1 MFFEIL
7 DKQTLKTENGLRF
20 TFGMTKSEVA
30 KLLKGYE
37 YLYGKTYLIYP
48 QKRKELEETFEYKK
62 LDNIRLSYLNDNLIS
77 FHIPVKSNEL
87 FFKGIN
93 LLNEDYK
100 DTVKQLKSNGNV
112 CCTEKGVVFFKYI
125 FSNIPAELIVE
136 DNKLLQ
142 VNITFPEYSKR
153 LDDELNL
160 YYAKMSRDKEDNVV
174 IRYTRIKK

>member
-1 MFFEIL
+1 MLFEIL
-7 DKQTLKTENGLRF
+7 DKQTLKIENGLKF

-62 LDNIRLSYLNDNLIS
+62 LGNIRLSYLNDNLIS

-93 LLNEDYK
+93 LLNKKYEE
-100 DTVKQLKSNGNV
+100 TIKQLNDKGNT
-112 CCTEKGVVFFKYI
+112 CHNKKGIVFSEYI
-125 FSNIPAELIVE
+125 LSNIPVYLTVE
-136 DNKLLQ
+136 DNELLQ
-142 VNITFPEYSKR
+142 VGFMLPEYTKR